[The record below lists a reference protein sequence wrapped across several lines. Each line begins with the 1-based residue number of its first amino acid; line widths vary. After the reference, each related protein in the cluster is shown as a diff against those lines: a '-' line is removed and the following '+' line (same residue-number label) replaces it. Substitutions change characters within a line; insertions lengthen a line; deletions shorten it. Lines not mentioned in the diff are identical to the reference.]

1 MMQRPQFFP
10 NTLTPPTINTA
21 TLAASLEELRIAV
34 RNGAE
39 QVKENTPLPES
50 WGSHGI
56 FRSFPGIALAFLR
69 LDYQSSMLE
78 GTKETSTDYRQLGLQ
93 RIPSGLPE
101 APLLPSRLSPT
112 GSSSPLTAITL
123 RILAAL
129 AKEDWKNGNANIAVE
144 DISCLL
150 DAVQMALKNEP
161 LVAHDGRRI
170 GGDEMIFGRAGLL
183 WTLLNV
189 RTHTFD
195 EQTQKALTPVLGK
208 IPELIRVVID
218 AGRQGSKS
226 YIEMNGDQE
235 AHPLMYAWMEDHY
248 CFGAVHGIT
257 GILAIILSAKPDE
270 LAEHLPVIGDSITAL
285 CKLSISSN
293 GHLPMALPP
302 FSYGQRS
309 ELVQLCHGTP
319 GLLILLAAALKN
331 TALTRAHW
339 DPSWDQAIYL
349 GTERVWEEGLLSKG
363 GSLCHGISGNAW
375 PWLLLHHSFEY
386 LSKNMDDGRE
396 AYLQRAQV
404 PTLPNPDVSQKLTG
418 DFFLSRAL
426 AFMLHARETRPY
438 NTSSTSSDK
447 DYRMPDEPYALFEGL
462 AGNVC
467 AWADTCAVLQAK
479 LRKMELVE
487 QGICATSG
495 VSKDEAFQEA
505 LRKQVGFPALG
516 GNGATGL
523 Y

>member
-1 MMQRPQFFP
+1 MAERPQFFP
-10 NTLTPPTINTA
+10 NTLTPPTINAA
-21 TLAASLEELRIAV
+21 TLASSLEELRIAV

-56 FRSFPGIALAFLR
+56 FRAFPGIALTFLR
-69 LDYQSSMLE
+69 LDYQTSVL
-78 GTKETSTDYRQLGLQ
+78 GDTKETSLDYRQLGLQ
-93 RIPSGLPE
+93 QVPSGLPE
-101 APLLPSRLSPT
+101 APLLPSRLSAI
-112 GSSSPLTAITL
+112 GSSSPVTAITL

-129 AKEDWKNGNANIAVE
+129 AKDNWGNGKANIAVE

-150 DAVQMALKNEP
+150 DAVQIALKNEP
-161 LVAHDGRRI
+161 LVAHDGRKM
-170 GGDEMIFGRAGLL
+170 GGDEILFGRAGLL
-183 WTLLNV
+183 WTLLNI
-189 RTHTFD
+189 RAHTFD
-195 EQTQKALTPVLGK
+195 EKTQTALTPVLGK
-208 IPELIRVVID
+208 IPDIIRVIID

-226 YIEMNGDQE
+226 YINKNGDQE
-235 AHPLMYAWMEDHY
+235 AHPLM
-248 CFGAVHGIT
+248 VHGIT
-257 GILAIILSAKPDE
+257 GILTIILSAKPDE

-285 CKLSISSN
+285 CKLSISTN
-293 GHLPMALPP
+293 GHLPMTLPP

-375 PWLLLHHSFEY
+375 PWLLLHNAFEY
-386 LSKNMDDGRE
+386 SSKNLDNGRE
-396 AYLQRAQV
+396 AYLQRAQLLA
-404 PTLPNPDVSQKLTG
+404 LPNADVSQRLTG
-418 DFFLSRAL
+418 DSFLSRAL
-426 AFMLHARETRPY
+426 AFMMHARETRPY
-438 NTSSTSSDK
+438 NTSTADPEK
-447 DYRMPDEPYALFEGL
+447 DYRMPDAPYALFEGL

-487 QGICATSG
+487 QGVCATSG
-495 VSKDEAFQEA
+495 VPKDEAFQEA
-505 LRKQVGFPALG
+505 LLKQIGFPALG

>member
-1 MMQRPQFFP
+1 MAERPQFFP
-10 NTLTPPTINTA
+10 NTLILPTINEA
-21 TLAASLEELRIAV
+21 TLTASLKELHVAV

-39 QVKENTPLPES
+39 KIRENSPLPGS

-56 FRSFPGIALAFLR
+56 FRGFPGVALAFLR
-69 LDYQSSMLE
+69 LDYQSSML
-78 GTKETSTDYRQLGLQ
+78 GNTDEASPDFRQLGLQ
-93 RIPSGLPE
+93 QVPSVLPE
-101 APLLPSRLSPT
+101 TPLLPSRLSAI
-112 GSSSPLTAITL
+112 GSSSPVTAITL
-123 RILAAL
+123 RVLAAL
-129 AKEDWKNGNANIAVE
+129 SEVNWENGKANIAVE

-161 LVAHDGRRI
+161 LVTHDGRKM
-170 GGDEMIFGRAGLL
+170 GGDEILFGRAGLL
-183 WTLLNV
+183 WTLLNI
-189 RTHTFD
+189 RAHTFD
-195 EQTQKALTPVLGK
+195 EHTQKALTPVLGK
-208 IPELIRVVID
+208 VPELIRVIID

-226 YIEMNGDQE
+226 YVEKNGNQE
-235 AHPLMYAWMEDHY
+235 AHELMYSWMEDHY

-257 GILAIILSAKPDE
+257 GILAVILAAKPEE
-270 LAEHLPVIGDSITAL
+270 LVEHLPVVGDTITAL
-285 CKLSISSN
+285 CKLSIATN
-293 GHLPMALPP
+293 GHLPMTLPP
-302 FSYGQRS
+302 FSFGQQS

-331 TALTRAHW
+331 SALTRAHW

-349 GTERVWEEGLLSKG
+349 GSERVWEEGLLSKG

-375 PWLLLHHSFEY
+375 PWLLLHNTFEY
-386 LSKNMDDGRE
+386 SSKNVNDARE

-404 PTLPNPDVSQKLTG
+404 STLPNADVSQKLTG

-438 NTSSTSSDK
+438 NSSPAESDT
-447 DYRMPDEPYALFEGL
+447 DYRMPDAPYGLFEGL
-462 AGNVC
+462 PGNVC

-479 LRKMELVE
+479 LRKMELVQ
-487 QGICATSG
+487 QGVCATSG
-495 VSKDEAFQEA
+495 VPKDPAFQEA
-505 LRKQVGFPALG
+505 LLKQIGFPTLG